1 MKVAV
6 VAICYNAYSDTIKFL
21 NSIHSASEKVND
33 LDLEVIVCDNS
44 TNGTGLEELSSE
56 ILNYGYRYI
65 KLDNVGYFPAF
76 FKGFKALNDSDQID
90 WDFVIV
96 SNVDLLIDGDFFV
109 NLNNCEFSRDVGVVA
124 PSIIS
129 KQTNEDINPKIF
141 KRPKRNKLL
150 MLYFGF
156 QRLWFYKFYVWL
168 SINRA
173 KRRGKKQTRGEAYP
187 SGTVMY
193 AAHGSLMIFTSSY
206 LEKGASLDYPR
217 FLFGEEVFVAEEA
230 RLKKLLTV
238 YSPELKVYDNEHG
251 STSKEAEKFI
261 SLEHVK
267 SYDQL
272 LRKYF

>member
-6 VAICYNAYSDTIKFL
+6 VAICYNAYSDTINFL
-21 NSIHSASEKVND
+21 NSINIASEKVND
-33 LDLEVIVCDNS
+33 LDLDVIVCDNS
-44 TNGTGLEELSSE
+44 TKDIGLGGLSST
-56 ILNYGYRYI
+56 ILKYGYKYI

-76 FKGFKALNDSDQID
+76 FKGFETLNDSDEKD

-96 SNVDLLIDGDFFV
+96 SNVDLLIDDTFFE
-109 NLNNCEFSRDVGVVA
+109 NLKKCKFSKEVGVVA
-124 PSIIS
+124 PSILS

-150 MLYFGF
+150 MLYYGF
-156 QRLWFYKFYVWL
+156 QILWFYKFYVWL

-173 KRRGKKQTRGEAYP
+173 KYRGSKQARGRAYP

-193 AAHGSLMIFTSSY
+193 AAHGSLMIFTNSY
-206 LEKGASLDYPR
+206 LKKGASLDYPR

-230 RLKKLLTV
+230 RLKELLTV